1 MPSPLRDQKT
11 PKKGQDTFSN
21 LTKMPGSWTTRSLA
35 GVSREAAAGDGAD
48 EHRLRD
54 LGSLASGPSC
64 VGLGFLL
71 GEREDPAVPRSH
83 VPVRRKTT
91 LKPRLELDLWEEA
104 REWQLC
110 PWTRSWSW

>member
-54 LGSLASGPSC
+54 LGSLASGPGC
-64 VGLGFLL
+64 VGLGKLHHFERLQL
-71 GEREDPAVPRSH
+71 PPWGEGGPSSASLPRPRGEKDH
-83 VPVRRKTT
+83 AEAQAGAWPVG
-91 LKPRLELDLWEEA
+91 
-104 REWQLC
+104 
-110 PWTRSWSW
+110 RSP